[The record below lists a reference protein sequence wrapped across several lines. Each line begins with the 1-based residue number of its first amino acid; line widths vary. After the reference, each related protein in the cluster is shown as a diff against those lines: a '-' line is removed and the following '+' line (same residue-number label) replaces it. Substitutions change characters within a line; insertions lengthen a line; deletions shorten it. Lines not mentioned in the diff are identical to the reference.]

1 MGSIGAG
8 RRPTIIDVAT
18 AAGVS
23 RGTVSRVING
33 GRWVSP
39 AAQKAVEQAIRTTGY
54 RANRHARSL
63 VTGKANSVAF
73 LLTEPANLLFTDP
86 TFSLLLRGAAEAL
99 AERQMT
105 LILLVA
111 GTPIERENVAAYVAA
126 GHVDGVLLISSHE
139 NDPLLGS
146 LLEQGIPTVACGLPL
161 GYAGRIASV
170 SVDEEGGARAMVRH
184 LRSVGRRRIAMI
196 AGPLDTPGGRYRLE
210 GYRLELGA
218 DFDERLVAYGDYSAE
233 SGARAMDELLDQAA
247 DLDAV
252 FAASDL
258 MAAGAITTLRKRGRS
273 VPEDV
278 AVGGFDD
285 GGLAATLDP
294 PLTTMHQPFDRISAE
309 MVSLLLDLVGGAAH
323 KSVTMPASLVVR
335 RSTLVG
341 PGGAPT

>member
-63 VTGKANSVAF
+63 VTGKSNSVAF

-111 GTPIERENVAAYVAA
+111 GTPTERENVAAYVAA
-126 GHVDGVLLISSHE
+126 SRVHEKRHFVSDVSFGAVL
-139 NDPLLGS
+139 
-146 LLEQGIPTVACGLPL
+146 GIV
-161 GYAGRIASV
+161 AGRTV
-170 SVDEEGGARAMVRH
+170 T
-184 LRSVGRRRIAMI
+184 VGRGDARFAV
-196 AGPLDTPGGRYRLE
+196 GPMATPGG
-210 GYRLELGA
+210 GGVAFTWLGH
-218 DFDERLVAYGDYSAE
+218 R
-233 SGARAMDELLDQAA
+233 
-247 DLDAV
+247 
-252 FAASDL
+252 
-258 MAAGAITTLRKRGRS
+258 
-273 VPEDV
+273 
-278 AVGGFDD
+278 
-285 GGLAATLDP
+285 
-294 PLTTMHQPFDRISAE
+294 
-309 MVSLLLDLVGGAAH
+309 
-323 KSVTMPASLVVR
+323 
-335 RSTLVG
+335 
-341 PGGAPT
+341 